1 MCSVSTPSPDQ
12 KSFDLLIIGA
22 GAAGMAA
29 AATGALHGLRVLLL
43 ESSPFIGGTSA
54 LSAGSVWVP
63 NTILAK
69 DDDREAAELYLDTVV
84 GNRSRAE
91 MRTAFLARGPEMVA
105 ELQKVGALDLAPY
118 PYHPDYLSD
127 VPGAVNTGRALGA
140 KAFDGRKL
148 GRQFGMLRPPL
159 PEFTILGGMMV
170 DRADISHLLNAT
182 RKPKSFLHAA
192 GLILRHGWDRL
203 STPRGRRLVMGNALT
218 GRFLAYLVAHG
229 VTIRTGAKVSDIL
242 VQDGRAAGVV
252 VDGEGISARRGV
264 IVSTGGFS
272 HNAKLRDELYPQPVA
287 EHSAVPAT
295 NAGGGVE
302 LLLAAGGHL
311 DTDHAN
317 AAFWAPAS
325 VRQRSDGSHAVFPHF
340 VLDRAKPGVIAV
352 DGGGKRFVDES
363 TSYHRFVEGMY
374 RAGAIP
380 CHLVCNGDFIRRY
393 GLGVIRP
400 MTRNLKPWVKEGY
413 LRTGRSIEDLSKTIG
428 ANPAVLAD
436 SFARN
441 DRYAAQGED
450 PDFGRGATR
459 YARNLGDPAHQPNPC
474 LGPMGEGPYYALT
487 IHPADI
493 GTSIGIETDIEAR
506 VLGVDGK
513 PIKGL
518 YAAGNDMASVMGGT
532 YPGPGI
538 TIGPAMTFGY
548 VAARHAALQKED
560 EE

>member
-1 MCSVSTPSPDQ
+1 MSSATTH
-12 KSFDLLIIGA
+12 KTHRNSFDLVVIGA

-29 AATGALHGLRVLLL
+29 SATGASHGLGVLLL
-43 ESSPFIGGTSA
+43 EASPNVGGTTA
-54 LSAGSVWVP
+54 LSAGSLWVP
-63 NTILAK
+63 NTDLAQ
-69 DDDREAAELYLDTVV
+69 DDDPQAAARYLDAVV
-84 GNRSRAE
+84 GNWSRAE
-91 MRTAFLARGPEMVA
+91 LRSAFLAHGPEMVA

-118 PYHPDYLSD
+118 PYHPDYLSEM
-127 VPGAVNTGRALGA
+127 PGAVTSGRALGA
-140 KAFDGRKL
+140 TTFDGRKL
-148 GRQFGMLRPPL
+148 GRHFALLRPPL
-159 PEFTILGGMMV
+159 PEFTIFGGMMV
-170 DRADISHLLNAT
+170 DRTDINHLLNAT

-192 GLILRHGWDRL
+192 GLILRHAWDRL
-203 STPRGRRLVMGNALT
+203 SAPRGRRLVMGNALT
-218 GRFLAYLVAHG
+218 GRLLAYLVGQG
-229 VTIRTGAKVSDIL
+229 VTIRTGATVSEI
-242 VQDGRAAGVV
+242 VVEDGRAAGVV
-252 VDGEGISARRGV
+252 VDGERIAARRGV

-272 HNAKLRDELYPQPVA
+272 HNARLRNALYPQPVA
-287 EHSAVPAT
+287 DHSAVPVT

-325 VRQRSDGSHAVFPHF
+325 VRQRSDGSRAVFPHF

-352 DGGGKRFVDES
+352 DGEGKRFVDES
-363 TSYHRFVEGMY
+363 TSYQRFVEGMY

-400 MTRNLKPWVKEGY
+400 MTRNLKPWVAEGY
-413 LRTGRSIEDLSKTIG
+413 LQTGRSVEDLARVIG
-428 ANPAVLAD
+428 ADPVALAD

-459 YARNLGDPAHQPNPC
+459 YARNLGDPAHKPNPC
-474 LGPMGEGPYYALT
+474 LGPMGEGPYYALA

-493 GTSIGIETDIEAR
+493 GTSIGIETDTEAR
-506 VLGVDGK
+506 VLGAEGK
-513 PIKGL
+513 PINGL

-548 VAARHAALQKED
+548 VAARHAALKKED